1 MDHLSLPGVIGAGIG
16 VFIGVLDF
24 GMIASLL
31 ERAARKRQAP
41 GVADGSA
48 RPFGE
53 TVMRVLFV
61 VNALVFA
68 GLGYWFGASLGG

>member
-1 MDHLSLPGVIGAGIG
+1 MILSLPGVIGAGVG

-31 ERAARKRQAP
+31 ERAARKGQAP
-41 GVADGSA
+41 GTANGSA
-48 RPFGE
+48 RPLGQ

-68 GLGYWFGASLGG
+68 GLGYWFGFSLGG